1 MGLGSGWKWKKSGSM
16 VLAGGGVCSQHMILV
31 EFSEIFELMFF
42 FFFFQRQVLERE
54 TKAGLQ
60 SKDHVSL
67 VP

>member
-42 FFFFQRQVLERE
+42 FFFFSETSPRE
-54 TKAGLQ
+54 GN
-60 SKDHVSL
+60 
-67 VP
+67 